1 MRLLDFIDI
10 YELNNNQN
18 VNNLENIKK
27 IDKTKYINSVI
38 DTELHYITDINIKLR
53 KQYIFLITYINL
65 NYCKI
70 HLLKKKY
77 NEQTKLYEVNKI
89 KLIGSY
95 LIDKLATHSQS
106 MEWKN
111 NIFYPLNELR
121 YFYNLDFSKVMH
133 INTQG
138 LLIPHDLFSNYL
150 ESHLIRLPDFD
161 YIKYFFRINPKS
173 YLLSQILIENIYST
187 YGLKINELNKIRCK
201 YFKRKEIRTILSPYS
216 YEERYKNYTLI
227 NSNLLINCDLCN
239 KELSGNNIYSW
250 HNPLYGDLCDIC
262 FENRRLN
269 EMRKRQLIINKIKLI
284 GKTILFKIELKK
296 TKELLKNIN
305 LEKYNNNNYE
315 ILKKIFINYK
325 KSKELDNICCNI
337 CLDDLFKSNVLSGGC
352 GHCFHEFCIANL
364 DKDNYDRI
372 KCPTCRLN
380 TEFVKLFF

>member
-111 NIFYPLNELR
+111 NIFYPLNE
-121 YFYNLDFSKVMH
+121 
-133 INTQG
+133 
-138 LLIPHDLFSNYL
+138 
-150 ESHLIRLPDFD
+150 
-161 YIKYFFRINPKS
+161 
-173 YLLSQILIENIYST
+173 
-187 YGLKINELNKIRCK
+187 
-201 YFKRKEIRTILSPYS
+201 
-216 YEERYKNYTLI
+216 
-227 NSNLLINCDLCN
+227 
-239 KELSGNNIYSW
+239 
-250 HNPLYGDLCDIC
+250 
-262 FENRRLN
+262 
-269 EMRKRQLIINKIKLI
+269 
-284 GKTILFKIELKK
+284 
-296 TKELLKNIN
+296 
-305 LEKYNNNNYE
+305 
-315 ILKKIFINYK
+315 
-325 KSKELDNICCNI
+325 
-337 CLDDLFKSNVLSGGC
+337 
-352 GHCFHEFCIANL
+352 
-364 DKDNYDRI
+364 
-372 KCPTCRLN
+372 
-380 TEFVKLFF
+380 